1 MKLMSKL
8 TSLMS
13 DTGNKWCR
21 RGREPLIS
29 AKAAKKIQQSASE
42 RGSRCADD
50 TSTPPYLTIIP
61 QLNDKNEQIFKAA
74 VLNLYKIAVEM
85 KEYRS
90 DILQA
95 LSHQAESRRAETESG
110 RWLHEKIER
119 LRQL

>member
-1 MKLMSKL
+1 
-8 TSLMS
+8 
-13 DTGNKWCR
+13 
-21 RGREPLIS
+21 
-29 AKAAKKIQQSASE
+29 
-42 RGSRCADD
+42 
-50 TSTPPYLTIIP
+50 
-61 QLNDKNEQIFKAA
+61 
-74 VLNLYKIAVEM
+74 M

>member
-1 MKLMSKL
+1 MSKL
-8 TSLMS
+8 TSLVS
-13 DTGNKWCR
+13 DTGSKWFR

-42 RGSRCADD
+42 RGLRCADD

-61 QLNDKNEQIFKAA
+61 QLNDKNDQIFKAA
-74 VLNLYKIAVEM
+74 VLNLFKIAMEV

-95 LSHQAESRRAETESG
+95 LSRQAESRRAETESG